1 MMIQKEKT
9 ECLLSR
15 SYLMVVERVNEAG
28 AKKKKKNRVKLATE
42 NQCIQVRDHESLT

>member
-28 AKKKKKNRVKLATE
+28 AKKKKNRVKLATE
-42 NQCIQVRDHESLT
+42 NQVRDHESLT